1 MPSITGIF
9 MYTEDE
15 DYDFKIREINES
27 CVPELKNDAIAR
39 HAKQK
44 RNGAEAILLKKYKS
58 PAPAETCDW
67 RPPARF
73 GSLLATMLRKAG
85 SFAEGDADAYKD
97 NLHLMAD
104 WRKAN

>member
-15 DYDFKIREINES
+15 DYDFKIREINGS
-27 CVPELKNDAIAR
+27 CVRELKNDAIAR

-85 SFAEGDADAYKD
+85 SFAEGDADAYRD
-97 NLHLMAD
+97 DLRLTAD
-104 WRKAN
+104 

>member
-1 MPSITGIF
+1 

-15 DYDFKIREINES
+15 DYDFKTREINGS
-27 CVPELKNDAIAR
+27 CVWELKNDAIAR

-44 RNGAEAILLKKYKS
+44 RIVAEAILLKNYKL
-58 PAPAETCDW
+58 PAPAETRDW
-67 RPPARF
+67 WPPARF

-97 NLHLMAD
+97 DLQLMVD
-104 WRKAN
+104 